1 MARIV
6 CLPEFL
12 KAMIVDETETLE
24 CSFAVLD
31 SILHKNSC
39 VWKLTSVQGEK
50 EIHVQET
57 EDSQGVFPIADLT
70 EYLFGRIDLE
80 ELREREGV
88 ICTAELG
95 EELEKIEKLTR
106 VYFNEVV

>member
-1 MARIV
+1 M
-6 CLPEFL
+6 
-12 KAMIVDETETLE
+12 
-24 CSFAVLD
+24 
-31 SILHKNSC
+31 
-39 VWKLTSVQGEK
+39 TSVQGEK

-88 ICTAELG
+88 ICTAKLS

-106 VYFNEVV
+106 VYLNEVS

>member
-1 MARIV
+1 MSK
-6 CLPEFL
+6 EF
-12 KAMIVDETETLE
+12 
-24 CSFAVLD
+24 SFP
-31 SILHKNSC
+31 K
-39 VWKLTSVQGEK
+39 
-50 EIHVQET
+50 
-57 EDSQGVFPIADLT
+57 ADLT